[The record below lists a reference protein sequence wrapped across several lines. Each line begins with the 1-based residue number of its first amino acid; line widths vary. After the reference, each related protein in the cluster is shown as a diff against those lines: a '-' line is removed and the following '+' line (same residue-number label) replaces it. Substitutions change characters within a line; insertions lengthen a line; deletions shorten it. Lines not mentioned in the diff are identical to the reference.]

1 MSFFGWGNRSYNSPS
16 TGAIS
21 NPSTATLIAEV
32 DLNSTMGMVKSG
44 GAPFQVSWIVGAG
57 TTLAT
62 FYFEQAL
69 STGLGDT
76 AIRDHTAVLVSSGQ
90 SAQFVTKHN
99 VEPGDRFRI
108 RVGSSLTGSVVGK
121 IIAEPLI

>member
-1 MSFFGWGNRSYNSPS
+1 MSWFGVGNRSVNSAS
-16 TGAIS
+16 TGLVS
-21 NPSTATLIAEV
+21 NPSTATLIQEI
-32 DLNSTMGMVKSG
+32 DLNGTNGFCVSG
-44 GAPFQVSWIVGAG
+44 GGPWQVNWYPGVQ
-57 TTLAT
+57 TTLAV
-62 FYFEQAL
+62 FRLEHCL

-76 AIRDHTAVLVSSGQ
+76 AIRDLTVVQISSGQ

-108 RVGSSLTGSVVGK
+108 RIASSITGNVSGK